1 MKRFLLTIIAATLI
15 HMPATALERD
25 TIASG
30 AGAIPVKFSAVVDMQ
45 VEKKL
50 YDEYG
55 SAVNTTRFTTQ
66 PNGLFGYRQA
76 FDDFWMRVAIK
87 GSCRYKNLESA
98 FNVRFYPYWT
108 LRRKVYIDPNNGTP
122 PNDLLG
128 YLDVIELN
136 QAYVKVFKEYSP
148 QTDLT
153 FQPHFKIGRDG
164 LLSGCSQLFGN
175 YLDQPTGGYG
185 AARTENVVGPFKNR
199 KIFANQIE
207 AGFAFNAFNTVSGTT
222 SLMIGGNV
230 NNDRWYEKS
239 ATQYYQLLDSKLTA
253 GFIRAYQ
260 DLYLLN
266 KRYHIGG
273 GFRNY
278 SAPTDSGGILIAN
291 NFTTVQ
297 CAFDVAIINDVKFY
311 TEMAMQEMSSDA
323 STGIVR
329 PINVGITL
337 PTFGVLD
344 TLAVEFEN
352 VAKTFISDQSMRDPV
367 YGRLDTRPL
376 GWGIVVEKRYFNKVV
391 IDWGLYSGNPTGDM
405 KTTLRLT
412 GMLN

>member
-1 MKRFLLTIIAATLI
+1 MKHYLLTIIATALLYI
-15 HMPATALERD
+15 PATALEKD
-25 TIASG
+25 TAASG
-30 AGAIPVKFSAVVDMQ
+30 AGAFQIKFSATIDMQ
-45 VEKKL
+45 VEKKM

-55 SAVNTTRFTTQ
+55 SVVNTTRFTTQ

-76 FDDFWMRVAIK
+76 FDDFWMRVALK
-87 GSCRYKNLESA
+87 GMCRSKYLESA

-108 LRRKVYIDPNNGTP
+108 LRRKVYVDPNNGTP

-136 QAYVKVFKEYSP
+136 QAYVKAFKEYSP
-148 QTDLT
+148 RTGVTL
-153 FQPHFKIGRDG
+153 QPHIKIGRDG
-164 LLSGCSQLFGN
+164 LLNGCSQLFGN

-199 KIFANQIE
+199 KIFANQME
-207 AGFAFNAFNTVSGTT
+207 AGFAFNASNIVSGAT

-230 NNDRWYEKS
+230 NNDKWYEKS
-239 ATQYYQLLDSKLTA
+239 ATQYYQLLDSKLSA
-253 GFIRAYQ
+253 GFIRGYQ
-260 DLYLLN
+260 DFFLLN
-266 KRYHIGG
+266 KRVHVGG
-273 GFRNY
+273 GFRKY
-278 SAPTDSGGILIAN
+278 TAPTDSGGILVAN
-291 NFTTVQ
+291 DFNVWQ
-297 CAFDVAIINDVKFY
+297 WIFDAAIIKDVKFY
-311 TEMAMQEMSSDA
+311 TEMAVQKMSSNA

-329 PINVGITL
+329 PINAGITL

-352 VAKTFISDQSMRDPV
+352 VANTFFSDKSMRDPV
-367 YGRLDTRPL
+367 YGRLDTRAL
-376 GWGIVVEKRYFNKVV
+376 AWGMVVEKRYFDRVV

-412 GMLN
+412 SNF